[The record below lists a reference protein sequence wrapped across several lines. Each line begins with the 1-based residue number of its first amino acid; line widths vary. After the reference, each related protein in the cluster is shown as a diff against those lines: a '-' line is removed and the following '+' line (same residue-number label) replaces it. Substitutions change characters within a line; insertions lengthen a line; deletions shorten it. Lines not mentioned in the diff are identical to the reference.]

1 MKKLLLFILLF
12 SVGGLALL
20 AKPTNSKID
29 SILTHVED
37 YTSCVSKLRD
47 QPAQDLTDYLKTNTD
62 DFEKCK
68 LYNALCWI
76 YFNSDPP
83 KAMEYAKLQYPLA
96 EKSGFHEA
104 IIMSYDNMAYLY
116 QGFSNNEKAVTFML
130 KGLKA
135 KEAINDIPEIS
146 MSLSGLAG
154 TYYKMKNYKLALN
167 YFNQSLEIEKKTGN
181 HTTVGIKREAA
192 IIGNIGLCYVGL
204 SEVDKGLENYLMA
217 VKLYRDAGVEQEASA
232 AYGNI
237 GLIYLNHKKDYNQAL
252 IYFKKA
258 AHLHEME
265 NDVSALAAVYGG
277 ICEAYSLQNDFSNA
291 LIYGKKAVKNAN
303 FSGDKGDILE
313 SNRSLAL
320 ALYNNKN
327 YQLAYEHFKIAFDMK
342 DSIFNESSSQQIA
355 EMQTKY
361 DTEKKEA
368 ENSLLLAEKELDK
381 AELDKKSTQQK
392 MLLLSLFLALVIVVY
407 IAYSLN
413 QKKKTN
419 KLLNAQNEEI
429 STKNDIIEEKNKDIT
444 DSINYAQRIQNAIL
458 PVDDLLQKHYESFIY
473 YQPKDIVSGDFYW
486 IKEVDDKIY
495 FSVVDCTGHGVPGA
509 FMSIIGSNS
518 LNRIID
524 DFKITETGLIL
535 DKLNELVLEAIGNKS
550 CDEIDIRDGM
560 DLSLCC
566 IDKSTNKLEY
576 SGAHNSLYLLRSLRN
591 TIKEVEPI
599 LEDDNIGFYEVKADK
614 MAIGGN
620 INNNKYHTHLIQLEK
635 NDAIYLFSDGYAD
648 QFGGEKGKKFMYKRF
663 KKMFMDIQ
671 AQPMHKQLSYIDNTL
686 IDWKGDLD
694 QLDDICIMG
703 VKIN

>member
-12 SVGGLALL
+12 SIGGLALL
-20 AKPTNSKID
+20 AKPNNAKID
-29 SILTHVED
+29 SILIHIED

-47 QPAQDLTDYLKTNTD
+47 QPAQDLIDYLKVTSD
-62 DFEKCK
+62 DLIKCK
-68 LYNALCWI
+68 IYNALCWI

-83 KAMEYAKLQYPLA
+83 KAMLYAKLQYPLA
-96 EKSGFHEA
+96 EKSGFHKA
-104 IIMSYDNMAYLY
+104 IITSYDNLAYLY
-116 QGFSNNEKAVTFML
+116 QGFSNNEKAISFMI
-130 KGLKA
+130 KALKA
-135 KEAINDIPEIS
+135 KEAITDTAGI
-146 MSLSGLAG
+146 SLSLYGLAG

-167 YFNQSLEIEKKTGN
+167 YFNQSLEIEKNTGDQSKE
-181 HTTVGIKREAA
+181 GGKRKAA

-204 SEVDKGLENYLMA
+204 GEIDKGLEKYSTV
-217 VKLYRDAGVEQEASA
+217 VKLYKEAAMEHRASTT
-232 AYGNI
+232 YVNI
-237 GLIYLNHKKDYNQAL
+237 GLIYLNNKKDYNQAL

-258 AHLHEME
+258 AHLIEMD
-265 NDVSALAAVYGG
+265 NNVSSLAAVYGG
-277 ICEAYSLQNDFSNA
+277 ICEAYSHQKDFANA
-291 LIYGKKAVKNAN
+291 LFYGKKAVENAN
-303 FSGDKGDILE
+303 LSGDKGDILE
-313 SNRSLAL
+313 SNRSLAF
-320 ALYNNKN
+320 AFYNNKN
-327 YQLAYEHFKIAFDMK
+327 YQMAYEHFAIAFDMK

-381 AELDKKSTQQK
+381 AELDKKSIQQK
-392 MLLLSLFLALVIVVY
+392 MLLLGLFLALVIVAY

-458 PVDDLLQKHYESFIY
+458 PVDELIQKHYESFIY

-486 IKEVDDKIY
+486 IKEVGNKIY

-524 DFKITETGLIL
+524 DFKIAETGLIL
-535 DKLNELVLEAIGNKS
+535 DKLNELVLEAIGSKS
-550 CDEIDIRDGM
+550 SDEIDIRDGM

-566 IDKSTNKLEY
+566 IDKSTNKLEF
-576 SGAHNSLYLLRSLRN
+576 SGAHNSLYLLRN
-591 TIKEVEPI
+591 NEHFIEEKTPI
-599 LEDDNIGFYEVKADK
+599 IEKDDIMFYEIKADK

-648 QFGGEKGKKFMYKRF
+648 QFGGEKGKKFMFKRF

-671 AQPMHKQLSYIDNTL
+671 NQPMHKQLSYIDNTL